1 MEKFLVIHI
10 FSVLCILLSIPRP
23 SSSGIIEI
31 KPHIHIRRLNDDQT
45 KDFVFNISLWIDTQE
60 QHGSVAL
67 KSTSLNTEIASVT
80 NELFIIPENTLSN
93 ISLRISGHFL
103 GETDLKILVNQSLNG
118 TIKGDDPSWVEYID
132 AYNVIVTRES
142 RPIDTAFIVSII
154 ILVCIANIAMG
165 CKTDIGVVK
174 ATLKKPIAPLTGLAS
189 QFLLMPLVNID
200 TLIDWCLVLTSD
212 QLTLTTTILEYQYC
226 PQYWY
231 KKFIPVL

>member
-1 MEKFLVIHI
+1 VDNTGIP
-10 FSVLCILLSIPRP
+10 ILWSPKSIDP
-23 SSSGIIEI
+23 
-31 KPHIHIRRLNDDQT
+31 KL
-45 KDFVFNISLWIDTQE
+45 
-60 QHGSVAL
+60 A
-67 KSTSLNTEIASVT
+67 
-80 NELFIIPENTLSN
+80 LSN

-142 RPIDTAFIVSII
+142 RPIDTAFTVSII

-189 QFLLMPLVNID
+189 QFLKFLNLFLRENVQIFLNLYCSVCFLV
-200 TLIDWCLVLTSD
+200 
-212 QLTLTTTILEYQYC
+212 
-226 PQYWY
+226 
-231 KKFIPVL
+231 

>member
-31 KPHIHIRRLNDDQT
+31 KPHIHTRKLNDDET

-142 RPIDTAFIVSII
+142 RPIDTAFTVSII
-154 ILVCIANIAMG
+154 ILVCQ
-165 CKTDIGVVK
+165 
-174 ATLKKPIAPLTGLAS
+174 S
-189 QFLLMPLVNID
+189 Q
-200 TLIDWCLVLTSD
+200 LIRS
-212 QLTLTTTILEYQYC
+212 
-226 PQYWY
+226 
-231 KKFIPVL
+231 